1 MVNRGC
7 LDVTVYPMKKNA
19 APRIK
24 VSPMSDYYKVIN
36 KARSRNSS
44 AGSLAVNRNWINGGD
59 IITVSGNAAYITT
72 KRVTVSN
79 SKDFFIKLLVKK
91 LNGAG
96 ISARK
101 NEYGEFNEASSYSNI
116 ITIKRSIKDVL
127 NRALKK
133 SDNLCAEAVLFNLAS
148 CTASHKKVGF
158 SDGVAAIKHFIR
170 SSLGFNPANYNIA
183 DGSGVSIYNYVSPQ
197 LILEFLKYAYYHPN
211 VFYSFYDALPIAG
224 VDGTLKNRM
233 RFTEAQGNVRAK
245 TGTVTGVSSLAGYA
259 KAKNGHEY
267 AFVIINQNIL
277 DTNKAHKFQDKICGI
292 LVN

>member
-1 MVNRGC
+1 METDMDKIVEAVKNSGIKHISDTLVADVSMADSLYWGAGWAWDDAPFWFQPYLSPLMVNRGC

-24 VSPMSDYYKVIN
+24 VSPTSDYYKVIN

-44 AGSLAVNRNWINGGD
+44 AGNLAVNRNWINGGD

-127 NRALKK
+127 NRALKRVTAFAQRLSCLILHRARRRIRK
-133 SDNLCAEAVLFNLAS
+133 LAS
-148 CTASHKKVGF
+148 
-158 SDGVAAIKHFIR
+158 
-170 SSLGFNPANYNIA
+170 
-183 DGSGVSIYNYVSPQ
+183 
-197 LILEFLKYAYYHPN
+197 
-211 VFYSFYDALPIAG
+211 
-224 VDGTLKNRM
+224 RM
-233 RFTEAQGNVRAK
+233 E
-245 TGTVTGVSSLAGYA
+245 
-259 KAKNGHEY
+259 
-267 AFVIINQNIL
+267 
-277 DTNKAHKFQDKICGI
+277 
-292 LVN
+292 